1 MIIPFSGTMLFL
13 HHEKGR
19 AKRHAMEM
27 MKHAKDSDLKRIA
40 IHTSEIQHIKWE
52 QPWEFEHQGIMHD
65 IVSQEL
71 IADSII
77 YHCII
82 DKKET
87 SINKEIVRFIAGFFN
102 DNPLHDQQLLSFV
115 DFTKHLAPI
124 TEIMMSYLPQISIAE
139 CFLPDMLPYFPY
151 ATEIP
156 TPPPQYSSMT

>member
-13 HHEKGR
+13 HYEKGR

-27 MKHAKDSDLKRIA
+27 MNHAKDAKLIRIA
-40 IHTSEIQHIKWE
+40 VHENEMKHLKWE
-52 QPWEFEHQGIMHD
+52 QPWEFEYKGEMHD

-71 IADSII
+71 MADSII

-87 SINKEIVRFIAGFFN
+87 SINKEIVKFIAGFFD
-102 DNPLHDQQLLSFV
+102 DNPLHDQQLLSFM
-115 DFTKHLAPI
+115 DFVKHLAPI
-124 TEIMMSYLPQISIAE
+124 TEIMLSYLPHISMNTCFERDMILDFAFAE
-139 CFLPDMLPYFPY
+139 EP
-151 ATEIP
+151 P

>member
-13 HHEKGR
+13 HYEKGI

-27 MKHAKDSDLKRIA
+27 MNHAKDAKLIRIA
-40 IHTSEIQHIKWE
+40 VHENEMQHLKWE
-52 QPWEFEHQGIMHD
+52 QPWEFEYKGEMHD

-71 IADSII
+71 MADSII

-87 SINKEIVRFIAGFFN
+87 SINKEIVKFIAGFFD
-102 DNPLHDQQLLSFV
+102 DNPLHDQQLISFM
-115 DFTKHLAPI
+115 DFVKHLAPI
-124 TEIMMSYLPQISIAE
+124 TEITMTYLPQVCIAE
-139 CFLPDMLPYFPY
+139 CVKLDMTLNLSHSEKP
-151 ATEIP
+151 P